1 MCFFIVGLNLE
12 IYIELYK
19 KNIMSSRIIME
30 KAYTQKNKNLIMI
43 KIQAL
48 NLNMIC
54 IYAKIPVVQKGY
66 NIGFIFKFLL
76 RILKRGPE
84 LNLILGI
91 YIEIKVYLIVV
102 CYLEFYMQIKNN
114 LTIILEREI
123 GILIQKLHIQL
134 IFQLQINW
142 IILILYI

>member
-19 KNIMSSRIIME
+19 KNIMSSKIITEMV
-30 KAYTQKNKNLIMI
+30 YIQKNRNLIMI
-43 KIQAL
+43 KNQAL

-54 IYAKIPVVQKGY
+54 IYNKIPIVKKGY

-76 RILKRGPE
+76 RILKRGRE
-84 LNLILGI
+84 LNLILEI
-91 YIEIKVYLIVV
+91 CIEIKVYLIVV

-114 LTIILEREI
+114 LSRILEREI

-134 IFQLQINW
+134 IFQLQINQ